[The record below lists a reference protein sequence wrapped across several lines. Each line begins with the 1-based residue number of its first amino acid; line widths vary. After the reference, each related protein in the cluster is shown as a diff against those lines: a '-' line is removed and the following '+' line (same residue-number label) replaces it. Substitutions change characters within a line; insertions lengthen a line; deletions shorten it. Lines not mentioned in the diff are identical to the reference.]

1 MSMED
6 YEAAIAR
13 MLEHPDEMDFVG
25 PRDEALVS
33 KAEAA
38 ANHRFPPTYRRF
50 LLSFGAGGFG
60 SQEIYGVIRDDFE
73 TSGVPD
79 AIWYNLRLRRERH
92 APDHLFAVHSF
103 GDGELACLDF
113 SRVTGEEP
121 LVVGFLPSPP
131 PHDGLTDFSL
141 DDFGALLATLVDWEL
156 SAAG

>member
-6 YEAAIAR
+6 YETGIAR
-13 MLEHPDEMDFVG
+13 MLGHPDEMDFVG
-25 PRDEALVS
+25 PRDEALIS
-33 KAEAA
+33 KAEQVTG
-38 ANHRFPPTYRRF
+38 HRFPPTYRRF
-50 LLSFGAGGFG
+50 LLAFGAGGFG

-79 AIWYNLRLRRERH
+79 AVWYNLRLRRDCF

-113 SRVTGEEP
+113 SSLTDDECP
-121 LVVGFLPSPP
+121 VVGFLPSPP
-131 PHDGLTDFSL
+131 PHDGLTDFRV

-156 SAAG
+156 NGEA